1 MADPT
6 NAPKKPIVIVGMMGA
21 GKSTV
26 GRGLAE
32 RLGLPF
38 VDSDAEIEA
47 QVGLSVA
54 EIFERFGEAR
64 FREEERR
71 TVARLL
77 DGPVGVIATGGG
89 AFADP
94 DTRALIL
101 ERGIAVWLDVP
112 LDTLAERV
120 GGSTHRPLLNGGD
133 PRLTL
138 ERLMA
143 ERAPFYAQA
152 HLTIRGDQSPER
164 IALALAEA

>member
-26 GRGLAE
+26 GRGLAQ
-32 RLGLPF
+32 RLGLRF
-38 VDSDAEIEA
+38 VDSDEEIEA
-47 QVGLSVA
+47 QAGLSVA
-54 EIFERFGEAR
+54 EMFERFGEAH
-64 FREEERR
+64 FREEERW
-71 TVARLL
+71 TIARLL

-89 AFADP
+89 AFAEP

-120 GGSTHRPLLNGGD
+120 ADGTHRPLLSGSD
-133 PRLTL
+133 PRATL

-164 IALALAEA
+164 IAALLAAA

>member
-6 NAPKKPIVIVGMMGA
+6 NAPEKPIVIVGMMGA

-38 VDSDAEIEA
+38 VDSDDEIEA
-47 QVGLSVA
+47 QAGLSVA
-54 EIFERFGEAR
+54 EIFERFGEAH

-71 TVARLL
+71 TIAKLL
-77 DGPVGVIATGGG
+77 DGPVGVIASGGG

-94 DTRALIL
+94 GTRGLIL
-101 ERGIAVWLDVP
+101 ERGVAVWLDVP

-120 GGSTHRPLLNGGD
+120 ADGTHRPLLNGGD
-133 PRLTL
+133 PRAIL

-143 ERAPFYAQA
+143 ERAPFYALA

-164 IALALAEA
+164 IAVALAAV